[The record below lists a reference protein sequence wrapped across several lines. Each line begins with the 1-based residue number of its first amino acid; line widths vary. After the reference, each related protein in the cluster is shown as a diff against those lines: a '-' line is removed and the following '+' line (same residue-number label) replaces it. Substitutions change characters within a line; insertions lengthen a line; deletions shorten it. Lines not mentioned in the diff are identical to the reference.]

1 MARTVCPRLI
11 VVSIVSLAVTT
22 PCSAQ
27 RSLPMPTDVASLDGI
42 IAAYYEVV
50 SGPVGE
56 PCDVER
62 DRSLHDPNARAIIAG
77 VDADGRPQ
85 IRNLTLNEYHD
96 GCREPRGRG
105 FYEREIHRVTHRF
118 GNVAHVWSTYEWA
131 ERPGGPV
138 GGRGINSI
146 HLYHDGARWWIV
158 DWIFDNEREGN
169 PIPAEFLP

>member
-1 MARTVCPRLI
+1 MVRAVCQPLI
-11 VVSIVSLAVTT
+11 VVSIMSFVMAT
-22 PCSAQ
+22 PCGAQ
-27 RSLPMPTDVASLDGI
+27 RPLPAQEDVATLDGI
-42 IAAYYEVV
+42 IAAYYDVV
-50 SGPVGE
+50 SGPAGA

-77 VDADGRPQ
+77 VDSEGRPH
-85 IRNLTLNEYHD
+85 IRNLTLSEYHD
-96 GCREPRGRG
+96 GCREPRSRG

-118 GNVAHVWSTYEWA
+118 GSVAHVWSTYEWA

-146 HLYHDGARWWIV
+146 HMYHDGTRWWIV
-158 DWIFDNEREGN
+158 DWIFDNERDDN